1 MNYIQ
6 GLRSSPL
13 RSMVGGENTASARH
27 FLPRPQLFLIL
38 RHFTVQSQTPESND
52 LWACQWQS
60 DSIKRW
66 AGGGRRGGRS
76 GGDIATWLASSIIG
90 RERKKGSVRLAILG
104 DGWPWF
110 GACYTP
116 PPPRTDTGCSDRHS
130 QLLWTSAD
138 ISVWLMCF
146 QSFFWVWGMGRL
158 YTEKYSCNWPGVDKA

>member
-116 PPPRTDTGCSDRHS
+116 PPPPNWHW
-130 QLLWTSAD
+130 LLWQAQPAALDVGRHQCLANVFSK
-138 ISVWLMCF
+138 
-146 QSFFWVWGMGRL
+146 FFLSLGNGEIVHWKIQLQLTWSR
-158 YTEKYSCNWPGVDKA
+158 